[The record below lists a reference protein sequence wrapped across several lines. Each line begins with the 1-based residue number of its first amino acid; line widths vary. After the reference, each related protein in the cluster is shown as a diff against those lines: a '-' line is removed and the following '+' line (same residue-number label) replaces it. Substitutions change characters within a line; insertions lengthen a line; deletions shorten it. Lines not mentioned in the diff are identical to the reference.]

1 MYGLGITGLLLS
13 VFGGILWMLFRLPI
27 GEIGA
32 FIGIGLMCLYIY
44 LSDKD
49 KKNNQAVKYYYS
61 YK

>member
-1 MYGLGITGLLLS
+1 MYGLGITGFLLS
-13 VFGGILWMLFRLPI
+13 VFGGVLWMLFRLPI

-32 FIGIGLMCLYIY
+32 FIGMGLIGLYIY

-49 KKNNQAVKYYYS
+49 KKKTQVVKYYYS

>member
-1 MYGLGITGLLLS
+1 MYGLEITGLLLS
-13 VFGGILWMLFRLPI
+13 VFGGVLWMLFRHPI

-49 KKNNQAVKYYYS
+49 KKKTQVVKYYYS